1 MSYSPTVVKSTQQGT
16 LATSGTS
23 ITAVATIT
31 AVDTNKTQLTLLG
44 FSTNTATST
53 YDPSRDL
60 SRITLTNSTTITL
73 TKNSTSGAVTGSY
86 RVVEFY

>member
-16 LATSGTS
+16 LATSGNS

-31 AVDTNKTQLTLLG
+31 AVDTNKAQLTLLG
-44 FSTNTATST
+44 FSTNTNTSG

-73 TKNSTSGAVTGSY
+73 TKVSTAGAVTGSF